1 MRADIYFTSRT
12 IVLVF
17 YVPEEKLDPKLAA
30 LLEQDPTAFFSAL
43 ADMYAAG
50 QDPKEL
56 GIVPG
61 NPVTKK
67 VKSADRWAKQQIDNA
82 VAAADDWLDGVKNP
96 SRNPID
102 AALAAKD
109 KFVDRLN
116 QAIKDGK
123 WEKGLA
129 KSSQAEIIEIA
140 TKVGSGAYSTGV
152 SARES
157 KVKRVVGELQPLVQ
171 AVSDTIQA
179 MPDKLDADRE
189 KRLLSARKLM
199 LEVGKKRRG

>member
-1 MRADIYFTSRT
+1 M
-12 IVLVF
+12 
-17 YVPEEKLDPKLAA
+17 PEEKLDPKLAA
-30 LLEQDPTAFFSAL
+30 LLEADPVAFFNAL
-43 ADMYAAG
+43 ADMYVAG

-67 VKSADRWAKQQIDNA
+67 VKSADRWASQQITNA
-82 VAAADDWLDGVKNP
+82 EAAGDDWLDGVKNP

-109 KFVDRLN
+109 KFVDRLTT
-116 QAIKDGK
+116 AIKDGK

-140 TKVGSGAYSTGV
+140 TKVGTGAYTTGV
-152 SARES
+152 RARES
-157 KVKRVVGELQPLVQ
+157 KIKRVVGELQPLVQ
-171 AVSDTIQA
+171 AVSDSIQA
-179 MPDKLDADRE
+179 LPDKTDADRE

>member
-1 MRADIYFTSRT
+1 M
-12 IVLVF
+12 
-17 YVPEEKLDPKLAA
+17 PEEKLDPKLAA
-30 LLEQDPTAFFSAL
+30 LLEKDPVAFFSAL
-43 ADMYAAG
+43 ADMYVAG

-67 VKSADRWAKQQIDNA
+67 VKSADRWASQQIKNA
-82 VAAADDWLDGVKNP
+82 QAAADDWLDGVLNP

-102 AALAAKD
+102 AAIAAKD
-109 KFVDRLN
+109 KFVDRLT

-129 KSSQAEIIEIA
+129 KSSLGEIQEIA
-140 TKVGSGAYSTGV
+140 KKVGSGAYSTGV
-152 SARES
+152 GARET
-157 KVKRVVGELQPLVQ
+157 KIKRVVGELQPLVQ
-171 AVSDTIQA
+171 AVSDSIQA

-199 LEVGKKRRG
+199 IEVGKKRRG

>member
-1 MRADIYFTSRT
+1 VVNMSS
-12 IVLVF
+12 
-17 YVPEEKLDPKLAA
+17 EKLDPRLAE
-30 LLEQDPTAFFSAL
+30 LLEKDPVAFFHAI
-43 ADMYAAG
+43 ADLRQSG
-50 QDPKEL
+50 QDPVEM
-56 GIVPG
+56 GILPG

-82 VAAADDWLDGVKNP
+82 VAAATDWLDGVKNP
-96 SRNPID
+96 SRNPIE

-140 TKVGSGAYSTGV
+140 NKVGSGAYSTGV
-152 SARES
+152 SARET
-157 KVKRVVGELQPLVQ
+157 KIKRVVNELQPLAQ

-179 MPDKLDADRE
+179 MGDKTDAERE
-189 KRLLSARKLM
+189 QRLLKARKLM
-199 LEVGKKRRG
+199 IEVGKKRRG

>member
-1 MRADIYFTSRT
+1 MVNMSS
-12 IVLVF
+12 
-17 YVPEEKLDPKLAA
+17 EKLDPRLAE
-30 LLEQDPTAFFSAL
+30 LLEKDPVAFFHAI
-43 ADMYAAG
+43 ADLRQSG
-50 QDPKEL
+50 QDPVEM
-56 GIVPG
+56 GILPG

-82 VAAADDWLDGVKNP
+82 VAAATDWLDGVKNP
-96 SRNPID
+96 SRNPIE

-140 TKVGSGAYSTGV
+140 NKVGSGAYSTGV
-152 SARES
+152 SARET
-157 KVKRVVGELQPLVQ
+157 KIKRVVNELQPLAQ

-179 MPDKLDADRE
+179 MGDKTDAERE
-189 KRLLSARKLM
+189 QRLLKARKLM
-199 LEVGKKRRG
+199 IEVGKKRRG

>member
-1 MRADIYFTSRT
+1 
-12 IVLVF
+12 LVF

-30 LLEQDPTAFFSAL
+30 LLEQDPIAFFSTL

-67 VKSADRWAKQQIDNA
+67 VKSADRWATQQIKNA
-82 VAAADDWLDGVKNP
+82 QAAADDWLDGVKNP

-109 KFVDRLN
+109 KFVDRLT
-116 QAIKDGK
+116 QALKDDK
-123 WEKGLA
+123 WAKGLA

-140 TKVGSGAYSTGV
+140 TKVGTGAYSTGV
-152 SARES
+152 GARET
-157 KVKRVVGELQPLVQ
+157 KIKRVVGELQPLVQ

-199 LEVGKKRRG
+199 IEVGKKRRG